1 MYFCISATIKNH
13 LDGLLEFCTVADL
26 GSFTLAANALGVS
39 VSFVSRRVS
48 DLENRLGAPLLNRT
62 TRRVALT
69 ELGARYHERARV
81 ILAEIR
87 GLDAELADEQGR
99 LKGPIRVT
107 AGGRIGEGRVTDAL
121 VAFAHH
127 HPAVEIE
134 LQIMER
140 RVDLIREGYD
150 LAIRHGML
158 PDPDLVIRPLDTRRL
173 IVCASPDYVATH
185 GAPRTPQ
192 DLTRLP
198 CIGAPD
204 QRWQFHRNGK
214 QIEVKVHSRWLSNN
228 GPALATGCE
237 RGLGL
242 ARLADTYV
250 GDGLAAG
257 RLLPF
262 LEAYELPPQEIVLIY
277 PKRDRVPYRVQRLI
291 EHLSKE
297 L

>member
-1 MYFCISATIKNH
+1 MTATIRQH
-13 LDGLLEFCTVADL
+13 LDGLLEFCTVVDL
-26 GSFTLAANALGVS
+26 GSFTLAAKALGVS

-48 DLENRLGAPLLNRT
+48 DLENRLGAALLNRT

-69 ELGARYHERARV
+69 EVGARYHERAKA
-81 ILAEIR
+81 ILAEVR
-87 GLDAELADEQGR
+87 GLDAELAEDQGQ

-107 AGGRIGEGRVTDAL
+107 AGGRIGEGRVTAAL
-121 VAFAHH
+121 IAFAHRL
-127 HPAVEIE
+127 PDVEIE

-150 LAIRHGML
+150 LAIRHGMP
-158 PDPDLVIRPLDTRRL
+158 PDPDLVIRRLDTRRL

-185 GAPRTPQ
+185 GAPRTPE
-192 DLTRLP
+192 DLTHLP

-204 QRWQFHRNGK
+204 QRWQFHRDGK
-214 QIEVKVHSRWLSNN
+214 PIEVRVQSRWLSNN
-228 GPALATGCE
+228 GPALGQACE

-250 GDGLAAG
+250 GEGLAAG

-262 LEAYELPPQEIVLIY
+262 LEAYELPPQEIVLVH
-277 PKRDRVPYRVQRLI
+277 PKRDGAPYRVRRLI
-291 EHLSKE
+291 EHLANA

>member
-1 MYFCISATIKNH
+1 MTATIRHH

-26 GSFTLAANALGVS
+26 GSFTLAARELGVS

-48 DLENRLGAPLLNRT
+48 DLEARLGAPLLNRT

-69 ELGARYHERARV
+69 ETGARYHDRART
-81 ILAEIR
+81 ILADIK
-87 GLDAELADEQGR
+87 GLDADLVDGR
-99 LKGPIRVT
+99 GHLTGPIRIT
-107 AGGRIGEGRVTDAL
+107 AGGRIGEERVTEAL
-121 VAFAHH
+121 VGFAHR

-140 RVDLIREGYD
+140 RIDLVREGYD
-150 LAIRHGML
+150 LAIRHGMP
-158 PDPDLVIRPLDTRRL
+158 PDPDLIIRRLDTRRL
-173 IVCASPDYVATH
+173 IVCASPDYVASH
-185 GAPRTPQ
+185 GAPKTPD

-204 QRWQFHRNGK
+204 QRWQFHRSGK
-214 QIEVKVHSRWLSNN
+214 PVEVKVRGRWLSNN
-228 GPALATGCE
+228 GPALAKACE
-237 RGLGL
+237 MGLGL

-262 LEAYELPPQEIVLIY
+262 LEEYELPPQEIVLVY
-277 PKRDRVPYRVQRLI
+277 PKRDRVPYRVQQLI
-291 EHLSKE
+291 EHLSKV